1 MKKEKPLLLLSND
14 DGFDAKGLNELIDA
28 LRGLGEIIVMAP
40 DGPRSGFSNC
50 FTTQVPVHYK
60 LVRQEPDVKV
70 FSCSGTPTD
79 CVKLAL
85 HKLAPRRPDIVI
97 GGINHGDNSAIN
109 VHYSGTMGV
118 VKEGC
123 MKGIS
128 SVAFSLCNHD
138 LDADFKPLLPYVRS
152 ITEKVLNNGLP
163 KGICLNINFPNVPAF
178 NGVRVCRQTDG
189 DWIKEFVPCS
199 HPSRENYFWVTGE
212 YKNFEPDSPD
222 TDHWALDHG
231 YVAITPT
238 KIDVTAYEFMDELN
252 SWNL

>member
-1 MKKEKPLLLLSND
+1 MEKQKPLLLLSND
-14 DGFDAKGLNELIDA
+14 DGFNAKGLNELIGA
-28 LRGLGEIIVMAP
+28 LSGLGEIIVMAP

-50 FTTQVPVHYK
+50 FTTQVPVYYS
-60 LVRQEPDVKV
+60 LVRQEPDVK
-70 FSCSGTPTD
+70 

-85 HKLAPRRPDIVI
+85 HQLAPRRPDIVI
-97 GGINHGDNSAIN
+97 GGINHGDNCAIN

-123 MKGIS
+123 MKGIP
-128 SVAFSLCNHD
+128 SVAFSLCDHD
-138 LDADFKPLLPYVRS
+138 LNADFGPMLPYVRK
-152 ITEKVLNNGLP
+152 ITEKVLEKGLP
-163 KGICLNINFPNVPAF
+163 KGICLNVNFPVVPSF
-178 NGVRVCRQTDG
+178 KGVKICRQTDG
-189 DWIKEFVPCS
+189 DWIREFKPCP
-199 HPSRENYFWVTGE
+199 HPYRDNYFWVTGE
-212 YKNFEPDSPD
+212 YKNFEPESPD